1 MRPLQAIAPAPIQA
15 SAFNYAALRVHEHWS
30 STLRGDWPNNRTP
43 SRPVRATERVGS
55 RRSGASRA
63 RAARRGVGAQTTLA
77 WIVRCLLV
85 TLSCLSGCGA
95 SEHLGVSATVTRFIQ
110 HVDCGLLTTG
120 ARVRFTGRADVAGCD
135 AVFAARG
142 RPPVGTVSEV
152 SIRGDRATA
161 SLLDS
166 GGLPLS
172 VLSLVRADGQWRI
185 DTVQLTS
192 TRSLPGADLITQFL
206 TKANPLLRAAAPL
219 GYEVARVMAP
229 AGSAGSLTTQQADR
243 LRAIAG
249 QTRQIALALRRLSP
263 PPDLLGPMTELTTAL
278 DGSARSEDRLL
289 ETTSG
294 RVSAARVTAY
304 RNSVRADGL
313 MERALLA
320 LIKRLS
326 PGSATG

>member
-1 MRPLQAIAPAPIQA
+1 M
-15 SAFNYAALRVHEHWS
+15 
-30 STLRGDWPNNRTP
+30 
-43 SRPVRATERVGS
+43 
-55 RRSGASRA
+55 
-63 RAARRGVGAQTTLA
+63 
-77 WIVRCLLV
+77 
-85 TLSCLSGCGA
+85 
-95 SEHLGVSATVTRFIQ
+95 TRFIQ

-185 DTVQLTS
+185 DTVSLTS
-192 TRSLPGADLITQFL
+192 MPTLPGADLITQFL
-206 TKANPLLRAAAPL
+206 AKANPLLRMGAPL
-219 GYEVARVMAP
+219 GHEVARVLAA

-243 LRAIAG
+243 PRTIAG
-249 QTRQIALALRRLSP
+249 QARQIALALGHLSP
-263 PPDLLGPMTELTTAL
+263 PPDLRGPMTELTAAL
-278 DGSARSEDRLL
+278 NVWARSEDRLL

-294 RVSAARVTAY
+294 RVSAARLAAY

-313 MERALLA
+313 LIAAYEGEERALLV
-320 LIKRLS
+320 LLKRFS